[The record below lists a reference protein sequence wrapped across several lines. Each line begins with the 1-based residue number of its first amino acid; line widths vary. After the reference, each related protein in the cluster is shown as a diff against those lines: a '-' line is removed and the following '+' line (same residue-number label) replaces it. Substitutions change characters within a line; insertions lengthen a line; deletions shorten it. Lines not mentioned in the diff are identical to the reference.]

1 MDVLVLGVSGMLG
14 SMVFRLL
21 GERPNWRVVGTARS
35 PAIRGRFAA
44 GAEIRT
50 DVAVED
56 LAGLA
61 GLLRDIRPAVV
72 INCIGVVKQAAAS
85 RDPLHALPVNAL
97 FPHQLAR
104 LCDLGGSRLVHIST
118 DCVFSG
124 RAGNYREA
132 DYADADDIYGRSKL
146 LGEVDAPNAITLRTS
161 IVGPEPAGVQG
172 FGLLEWFLKQ
182 PGPVKGYA
190 KAIFSGL
197 TTPELTHVIAD
208 FVLPRPELT
217 GVYHVSA
224 APISK
229 YDLLGVFA
237 AAYGRSFAIER
248 DEGLVIDRSLDS
260 SRFRGA
266 TGYVPP
272 DWPSMVAA
280 MRSIDRREEGTT
292 P

>member
-21 GERPNWRVVGTARS
+21 GERPDWRVVGTARS
-35 PAIRGRFAA
+35 PSVRTRFPA
-44 GAEIRT
+44 GADIRT

-61 GLLRDIRPAVV
+61 GLLRDARPEVV

-85 RDPLHALPVNAL
+85 RDPLLTLPINAL
-97 FPHQLAR
+97 LPHQLAR
-104 LCDLGGSRLVHIST
+104 VCDLGGIRLVHIST

-124 RAGNYREA
+124 RAGSYRES
-132 DYADADDIYGRSKL
+132 DVPDAEDLYGRSKL
-146 LGEVDAPNAITLRTS
+146 LGEVDTPNAITLRTS
-161 IVGPEPAGVQG
+161 IVGPEPSGAQG
-172 FGLLEWFLKQ
+172 FGLLEWFLRQ
-182 PGPVKGYA
+182 PGPVKGFA
-190 KAIFSGL
+190 RAIFSGL
-197 TTPELTHVIAD
+197 TTDELTRVVAD
-208 FVLPRPELT
+208 FVIPRPELS
-217 GVYHVSA
+217 GVYQVSA

-229 YDLLGVFA
+229 YDLLLLFA
-237 AAYGRSFAIER
+237 AAYRRTFAIER

-260 SRFRGA
+260 SRFRAA
-266 TGYVPP
+266 TGYAPP

-280 MRSIDRREEGTT
+280 MRSLDRREEGRQ